1 MAERLSLSGARTTQ
15 QARANLGRSASR
27 GGLYLVASIA
37 SIVFMIPFFWAV
49 VSSLKTWQEIRSLPP
64 TILPAVPQWH
74 NYVDIFARS
83 DYGRWAENT
92 LFLVVVSVT
101 GTVFSASLA
110 AYSFARF
117 RFPGRDLMF
126 IITLSTMMLPA
137 EVTLIPTYLLYYL
150 LGWLNTYL
158 PLTVP
163 YWFGGSAF
171 FIFLLRQFFMTIP
184 LELDE
189 AAKLDGASYFR
200 IYWNIILPLSGPVLA
215 TVAIISSIFQWN
227 SFILPLIIL
236 NDDIR
241 FPLSIG
247 IRYFYISPSSEGIP
261 TDHLLMAGSV
271 LMTMPI
277 VLLFFLAQRYF
288 VRGVVMSGI
297 KG

>member
-1 MAERLSLSGARTTQ
+1 MAGSISLARTR
-15 QARANLGRSASR
+15 ARARPEAALVHRVLR
-27 GGLYLVASIA
+27 GAMYLIVSVASVA
-37 SIVFMIPFFWAV
+37 FLIPFFWAV
-49 VSSLKTWQEIRSLPP
+49 VSSLKTWQEIRQLPP
-64 TILPAVPQWH
+64 TILPAVPQWY
-74 NYVDIFARS
+74 NYVEIFTRS

-92 LFLVVVSVT
+92 VFLVVVAVA
-101 GTVFSASLA
+101 GTLLSASLA

-117 RFPGRDLMF
+117 RYPGRDLMF
-126 IITLSTMMLPA
+126 MITLSTMMLPA
-137 EVTLIPTYLLYYL
+137 EITLIPTYLLYYL

-200 IYWNIILPLSGPVLA
+200 IYWNIIMPLSGPVLA
-215 TVAIISSIFQWN
+215 TVAIISAIFQWN

-236 NDDIR
+236 NDDIK

-271 LMTMPI
+271 LMTLPI
-277 VLLFFLAQRYF
+277 VLLFFVAQRYF

>member
-1 MAERLSLSGARTTQ
+1 MAEPLPLANFQAKRQTDTALGQSLI
-15 QARANLGRSASR
+15 R
-27 GGLYLVASIA
+27 GVLYLVVSAAS
-37 SIVFMIPFFWAV
+37 VLFMVPFFWAV
-49 VSSLKTWQEIRSLPP
+49 VSSLKTWQEIRALPP
-64 TILPAVPQWH
+64 TVFPAVPQWH
-74 NYVDIFARS
+74 NYVDIFTRS

-92 LFLVVVSVT
+92 IFLVVVTVC
-101 GTVFSASLA
+101 GTVLSASLA

-117 RFPGRDLMF
+117 RYPGRDLMF
-126 IITLSTMMLPA
+126 MITLSTMMLPA
-137 EVTLIPTYLLYYL
+137 EITLIPTYLLYYL

-184 LELDE
+184 LDLDE
-189 AAKLDGASYFR
+189 AAKIDGASYFR
-200 IYWNIILPLSGPVLA
+200 IYWSIVLPLSGPVLA
-215 TVAIISSIFQWN
+215 TVAIISAIFQWN

-236 NDDIR
+236 NDDLK

-247 IRYFYISPSSEGIP
+247 IRYFYISPASEGIP

-271 LMTMPI
+271 LMTVPI
-277 VLLFFLAQRYF
+277 VLLFFVAQRYF
-288 VRGVVMSGI
+288 VKGVVMSGI